1 MKLAPACKTCPWRD
15 GGYVYDDDGR
25 EAFLEGYDA
34 SCHCIV
40 GLQAVFHHQP
50 ARPGEACRGPEHFEA
65 GTPGYRDAT
74 VVLQGTNQ

>member
-1 MKLAPACKTCPWRD
+1 MKLAPACKTCPWRED
-15 GGYVYDDDGR
+15 SVYVYDEDGR
-25 EAFLEGYDA
+25 EACLEGYEA

-50 ARPGEACRGPEHFEA
+50 ARPGEACRGPDHFEA

-74 VVLQGTNQ
+74 VVL